1 MSLGDR
7 VVIRDHGDRGEY
19 VLDERGP
26 RGSLLPCSKQCTD
39 SQFGDG
45 DRRDGDVI
53 VVGYH
58 PVEGLAGPVGV
69 DEERRVKQ

>member
-7 VVIRDHGDRGEY
+7 DVIGDHGDRGEY

-26 RGSLLPCSKQCTD
+26 RGSLPPCSKQCTD
-39 SQFGDG
+39 SQLG
-45 DRRDGDVI
+45 DRDRRYGYVI
-53 VVGYH
+53 LVGYH
-58 PVEGLAGPVGV
+58 SVEGLAGPVGV